1 MQTRRVVVTGLGAV
15 CPVGNSVPEAWTN
28 IKNGCSGVGWLTK
41 FDTSAHSVKYA
52 GEVKGFDPV
61 GRFGAKEA
69 RRVDIATLFAWAAAD
84 EALRDSGLVIDDSNT
99 YDVGC
104 ILGTCVGGIESLVE
118 SIRVFDQQGQKSV
131 SPFSVPRILIDGS
144 SAKISM
150 EYRLRGPNY
159 SVTSACAT
167 GNNAIGDAA
176 DLIRLGRAKVMLA
189 GGTEAALV
197 PSVLAGFA
205 NMRALSDYNGDD
217 PRKACRPFDLNRSGF
232 VAGEGAACI
241 LLEDYDYAV
250 GRGARIYAELVGYG
264 HTSDAYH
271 ITAPREDAEGATR
284 AIRQALH
291 EAGMEPGEID
301 YINAH
306 GTGTP
311 LNDKAETLAIKQA
324 LGERAYQVPIS
335 SSKSMTGHLLG
346 AAGALEAIVALKA
359 LAEQLAPPTINLDTP
374 DPLCDLDYV
383 PHTARPHRM
392 NAVMSN
398 SFGFGGHNTA
408 LVFKRVGDS

>member
-1 MQTRRVVVTGLGAV
+1 METRRVVVTGMGVV
-15 CPVGNSVPEAWTN
+15 CPVGNSVPEAWAN
-28 IKNGCSGVGWLTK
+28 IKGGCSGIGWITK
-41 FDTSAHSVKYA
+41 FDTRNHSVKFA
-52 GEVKGFDPV
+52 GEVKNFDGA

-69 RRVDIATLFAWAAAD
+69 RRLDIATLFAWAAAE
-84 EALRDSGLVIDDSNT
+84 EALKDSALTITDANT

-104 ILGTCVGGIESLVE
+104 IMGTCVGGIESLVD
-118 SIRVFDQQGQKSV
+118 SIRIYDAQGQKSV

-205 NMRALSDYNGDD
+205 NMRALSDYAGDD

-232 VAGEGAACI
+232 VAGEGAAC
-241 LLEDYDYAV
+241 LVLEDYDYAV
-250 GRGARIYAELVGYG
+250 QRGARIYAELVGYG

-284 AIRQALH
+284 AIRLALE
-291 EAGMEPGEID
+291 EAGLEPTAID

-324 LGERAYQVPIS
+324 LGDHAYKVAIS

-359 LAEQLAPPTINLDTP
+359 LEEQLAPPTINLDTP
-374 DPLCDLDYV
+374 DPICDLDYV
-383 PHTARPHRM
+383 PLTAHPHTI
-392 NAVMSN
+392 NTVMSN

-408 LVFKRVGDS
+408 VVFKRVTA

>member
-1 MQTRRVVVTGLGAV
+1 METRRVVVTGMGAI
-15 CPVGNSVPEAWTN
+15 CPVGNTVAEAWAN
-28 IKNGCSGVGWLTK
+28 IKNGCSGVGWITK
-41 FDTSAHSVKYA
+41 FDTSGLSVKYA
-52 GEVKGFDPV
+52 GEVKHFDPV
-61 GRFGAKEA
+61 GRYGAKEA
-69 RRVDIATLFAWAAAD
+69 RRVDIATLFAWSAAE
-84 EALRDSGLVIDDSNT
+84 EALKDSNLTITSSNT

-104 ILGTCVGGIESLVE
+104 IIGTCVGGIESLVD
-118 SIRVFDQQGQKSV
+118 SIRTFDIDGQKSV

-150 EYRLRGPNY
+150 EYQLRGPNY

-205 NMRALSDYNGDD
+205 NMRALSAYDGDD
-217 PRKACRPFDLNRSGF
+217 PRKACRPFELNRSGF

-241 LLEDYDYAV
+241 VLEEYEHARS
-250 GRGARIYAELVGYG
+250 RGAHIYAELVGYG

-284 AIRQALH
+284 AIRMALR
-291 EAGMEPGEID
+291 EAEMQPTQID

-311 LNDKAETLAIKQA
+311 LNDKAETLAIKHA
-324 LGERAYQVPIS
+324 LGDHAYQVAIS

-359 LAEQLAPPTINLDTP
+359 MEENLAPPTINLNTP
-374 DPLCDLDYV
+374 DPVCDLDYV
-383 PHTARPHRM
+383 PHTARPQTI

-408 LVFKRVGDS
+408 LVFKRVANS